1 MKKIVLLL
9 VISAC
14 VFTASAQK
22 IVLLEQANKARTT
35 KLYVGDRIIFRL
47 AGDENYWYERTIT
60 EIIPDGNS
68 LLLDNY
74 LVRVQDIA
82 ALKVYRKKG
91 TRILGGALLSLG
103 ISLGIATTAAALYRD
118 DEQNYPALI
127 GTSAGSFF
135 AGRYLL
141 KRKKIYMGEKYRLRI
156 IEIKFEDIAPPKT

>member
-47 AGDENYWYERTIT
+47 AGDENYWYQRTIT

-103 ISLGIATTAAALYRD
+103 ISLGIATRYCSPSLY
-118 DEQNYPALI
+118 
-127 GTSAGSFF
+127 S
-135 AGRYLL
+135 
-141 KRKKIYMGEKYRLRI
+141 
-156 IEIKFEDIAPPKT
+156 